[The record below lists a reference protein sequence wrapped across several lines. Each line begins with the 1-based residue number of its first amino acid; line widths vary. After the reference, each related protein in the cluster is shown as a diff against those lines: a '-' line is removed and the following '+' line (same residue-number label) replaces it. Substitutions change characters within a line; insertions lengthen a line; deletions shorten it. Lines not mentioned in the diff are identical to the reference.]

1 MQRYETSTL
10 PEVTPCV
17 TSAAGGDRDRLAGTL
32 LQLSDVGLEC
42 VERLPLASVA
52 RDSGDVLLVQGDVR
66 RVGVHRVPQLVLS
79 RGEVILAGVA
89 SLDATLVIRE
99 LAGGDGEGGGVVI
112 HHALFRLPVELV
124 VDEVEVPPGLLSELV
139 GRGLGRLRLLQG
151 LVGRGL
157 GAAVHDEQHD
167 EHDDEQHG
175 DDREQDRQPD
185 RHAPH
190 RGHPAPL
197 SALALGTGRAL
208 LALGPRDTVLPLLA
222 ARTRG
227 PVRGRRVPLLE
238 QPRRNAR
245 GVGRRD
251 AGGHEVRLEGGLV
264 PARRQAAQDVGGD
277 EIDGGGGDASEDELL
292 ANLSMGH
299 HRERLPARFAQKRN
313 GAECPGGTCPR
324 GALSLWITP

>member
-197 SALALGTGRAL
+197 SA
-208 LALGPRDTVLPLLA
+208 
-222 ARTRG
+222 RTRG